1 MNEKE
6 MNMVILNK
14 LYEIARTVFAE
25 GTNVPDGNYTASD
38 LAKKGDNIFKEGYL
52 QTEIKQAPEYNMA
65 KNYYQMVE
73 KECYVAPMA
82 NVSVLSFVCSF
93 CVVKIFELVAKFEKL
108 AGIPAKDKQIFVAA
122 NHIGNVI
129 RTFEIEINKDLG
141 KLAKFAA
148 TSNFDRELRPVLANV
163 CLDISLHRAVA
174 TDGHT
179 LQVRQFS
186 VYQGSAWKE
195 SYGAFYPLVPA
206 DEWKKMCAA
215 AGSGAK
221 MTCKLVAKNEN
232 ERFWMCECCGIT
244 SKYKEDKYPNYLTA
258 IPNVDKTK
266 CLQLDKKTWAA
277 AKKWVKA
284 NNTCWDRLAIKH
296 EENSASV
303 KFILKDTDFG
313 IEKTAEFPC
322 VGTPGDYYYV
332 CVKASTL
339 VKTADEFN
347 LYLPEY
353 AERALT
359 YISDRVI
366 TLQMPL
372 LALDE
377 DNYFLRH
384 TNKSDAFYLANF
396 HTEEQINILDE
407 RTQSIESAKVDNNT
421 IEQTNEPESATNEPA
436 KEQAL
441 VSVKSGRKVALDA
454 DAKKFAFAKV
464 GIKPGDVLTFID
476 GTEVIAAE
484 NNTVEFLGEKFTL
497 SGFCKEFMPEKKRS
511 KSNSYRGCAYFFLN
525 GVKLEK
531 LFKEYQK
538 AQAVTLE
545 DQAEEVASVSN
556 DTLDNTAEQ
565 TDDRPRWERRFDDVW
580 ANESESLQVVVK
592 AQIKYYLSNSIYV
605 LDDDGAIYHLQVS
618 RYNVCEDT
626 FTIRD
631 AEEPDTVLYVGA
643 DRQLF
648 AAWYHAHEITEGR
661 YLAIK
666 NNDPSLKEVCKEQ
679 YEDPLDGVPNELPAT
694 TEKAEPTITPGAKVI
709 ALNATETTSGA
720 KPIMLDVG
728 TMAKVVHISLGVPP
742 ECTEAVSGA
751 LSVASG
757 PPNIH
762 GVRPAVAA
770 AGLNNAAVGYC
781 LGVVGKVVHTLPLP
795 PPGRKRISELTTYT
809 NYCNTS

>member
-6 MNMVILNK
+6 MNMAILNK
-14 LYEIARTVFAE
+14 LYEIARRVFAE
-25 GTNVPDGNYTASD
+25 GINVPDGNYTASD

-52 QTEIKQAPEYNMA
+52 QAEIKQAPEYNMK

-93 CVVKIFELVAKFEKL
+93 CVVKVFELVAKFEKL
-108 AGIPAKDKQIFVAA
+108 AGIPAKNKQIFVAA

-148 TSNFDRELRPVLANV
+148 TSNFDRAMRPVLANV

-221 MTCKLVAKNEN
+221 MTCKLVEKNEN
-232 ERFWMCECCGIT
+232 ERFWMCECCGII

-266 CLQLDKKTWAA
+266 CLQLDKKTWTA
-277 AKKWVKA
+277 AKKWVKT
-284 NNTCWDRLAIKH
+284 NNTDWDRLVIKH

-322 VGTPGDYYYV
+322 TGTPGDYYYV

-339 VKTADEFN
+339 VKTVDEFN
-347 LYLPEY
+347 LYLSES
-353 AERALT
+353 ADRALT

-377 DNYFLRH
+377 DNYLLGH

-396 HTEEQINILDE
+396 PTEEQINILDD

-421 IEQTNEPESATNEPA
+421 IEQTNEPA
-436 KEQAL
+436 KEQAM

-497 SGFCKEFMPEKKRS
+497 SGFCKEFMPDEKRS
-511 KSNSYRGCAYFFLN
+511 KSNSYRGCAYFFLG

-531 LFKEYQK
+531 LFKDYQK
-538 AQAVTLE
+538 S
-545 DQAEEVASVSN
+545 QAEEVAGVPN
-556 DTLDNTAEQ
+556 DTLD
-565 TDDRPRWERRFDDVW
+565 
-580 ANESESLQVVVK
+580 S
-592 AQIKYYLSNSIYV
+592 
-605 LDDDGAIYHLQVS
+605 
-618 RYNVCEDT
+618 
-626 FTIRD
+626 
-631 AEEPDTVLYVGA
+631 TV
-643 DRQLF
+643 
-648 AAWYHAHEITEGR
+648 
-661 YLAIK
+661 
-666 NNDPSLKEVCKEQ
+666 
-679 YEDPLDGVPNELPAT
+679 
-694 TEKAEPTITPGAKVI
+694 EPTITPGEKIVAMNAK
-709 ALNATETTSGA
+709 ETTSGT
-720 KPIMLDVG
+720 KVIMIDVG

-751 LSVASG
+751 IPVAPG
-757 PPNIH
+757 PAN
-762 GVRPAVAA
+762 
-770 AGLNNAAVGYC
+770 AGTWLNNATVGCY
-781 LGVVGKVVHTLPLP
+781 LGMAGKVVHTLPLP